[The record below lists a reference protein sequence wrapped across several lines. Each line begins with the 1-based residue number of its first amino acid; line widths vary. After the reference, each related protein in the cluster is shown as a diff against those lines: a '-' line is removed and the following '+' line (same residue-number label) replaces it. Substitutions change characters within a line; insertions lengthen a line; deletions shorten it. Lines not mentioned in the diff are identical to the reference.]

1 MLENG
6 ADIRVIQEML
16 GHAKLTTTELYTRV
30 SINLLKQV
38 YLATHPAA
46 NLKPHASTLLVPI
59 LNARTIAGFVS
70 GKVADRGA
78 GDTQIHR
85 RRQYADVARLGNA
98 AMTAGTV
105 VSR

>member
-1 MLENG
+1 MDGEDSLPVLPFL
-6 ADIRVIQEML
+6 DTDDLQ
-16 GHAKLTTTELYTRV
+16 
-30 SINLLKQV
+30 
-38 YLATHPAA
+38 
-46 NLKPHASTLLVPI
+46 LLVPI